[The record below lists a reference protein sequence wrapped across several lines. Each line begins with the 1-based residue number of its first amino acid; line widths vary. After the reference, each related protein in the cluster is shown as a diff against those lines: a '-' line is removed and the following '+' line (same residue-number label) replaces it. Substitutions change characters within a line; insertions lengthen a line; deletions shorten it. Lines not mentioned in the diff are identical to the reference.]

1 MSKVDFKYLSQEFN
15 DKVLGLVKKKGFYS
29 HEYMSDF
36 EKFKEEFPIKE
47 KFCSSLTDINIT
59 DKEYEHVLN
68 IWNKYEMKTIKY
80 HDLHLNCGVLLYTDV
95 FE

>member
-1 MSKVDFKYLSQEFN
+1 MSKVDFKYLAQEFN
-15 DKVLGLVKKKGFYS
+15 DKVLGLVKKKAFHS

-36 EKFKEEFPIKE
+36 KKFKEELPIKE
-47 KFCSSLTDINIT
+47 RFCSSLTDINIT

-80 HDLHLNCGVLLYTDV
+80 HDLHLNCGVLL
-95 FE
+95 